1 MNCLI
6 PHIEYLLQYNDCVIV
21 PGLGAILAHN
31 MAPRYDE
38 EEQMWHAPA
47 RVFSFNPALSRTD
60 GMLASS
66 IARRE
71 GISYDSATSIVRKEV
86 EKMLASLDE
95 KHELSL
101 CNAGT
106 LYMDEEGLLSYTPGT
121 AQWLSPDFMWL
132 PQVNLGLQRRVSE
145 IMESHARINRRNKLS
160 SILLRCGQAAACIA
174 VMITLGWIVV
184 QNLTYAPEEQFASIV
199 PNVVAN
205 NHTANVAAGNNPV
218 VLVLAKAPEGEVI
231 ENIPAPKVV
240 KEEKNNSARY
250 YLIVASLASE
260 NEAKKFLKQHTDSN
274 LGIFEKDGRY
284 RIYAAS
290 GNTIES
296 VSSIQKTEDFASR
309 YPNAWICRK

>member
-21 PGLGAILAHN
+21 PVWARFLAHN

-101 CNAGT
+101 GNAEHFIW
-106 LYMDEEGLLSYTPGT
+106 M
-121 AQWLSPDFMWL
+121 
-132 PQVNLGLQRRVSE
+132 
-145 IMESHARINRRNKLS
+145 
-160 SILLRCGQAAACIA
+160 
-174 VMITLGWIVV
+174 
-184 QNLTYAPEEQFASIV
+184 
-199 PNVVAN
+199 
-205 NHTANVAAGNNPV
+205 
-218 VLVLAKAPEGEVI
+218 
-231 ENIPAPKVV
+231 
-240 KEEKNNSARY
+240 
-250 YLIVASLASE
+250 
-260 NEAKKFLKQHTDSN
+260 KKD
-274 LGIFEKDGRY
+274 
-284 RIYAAS
+284 
-290 GNTIES
+290 
-296 VSSIQKTEDFASR
+296 
-309 YPNAWICRK
+309 C